1 MNRINLNIINLVH
14 LVHLVMIKFSLLDV
28 DVVAFVDPRIIYRH
42 LNPLPMSV
50 YRSGDRCHLVS
61 LQRHARHGDSGVGV
75 ALCAV
80 RCQRDVSLIPI
91 LGSQHKVAEYSPCG
105 ASQVRHIHHTLIIHS
120 LCNVHRCP

>member
-42 LNPLPMSV
+42 LKPLPMSV

-61 LQRHARHGDSGVGV
+61 LQRHAWYGNDGVGV

-91 LGSQHKVAEYSPCG
+91 LGSQHKVAEHCSRS